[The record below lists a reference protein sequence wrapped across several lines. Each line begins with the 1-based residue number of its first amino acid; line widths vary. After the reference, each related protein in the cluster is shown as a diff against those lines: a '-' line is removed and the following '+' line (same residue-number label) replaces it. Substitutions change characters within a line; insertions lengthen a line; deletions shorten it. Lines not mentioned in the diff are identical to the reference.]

1 MEDKITS
8 DKSTSDKSTSDKITD
23 ARSDELKGILN
34 VLQSKTFRFIFLFS
48 CAGIMLIF
56 AASIF
61 NTEENKYYEV
71 ANAMNMFISIVVGIV
86 AMVMSIISLFFSFYN
101 TKQSYDTHDD
111 YLEKFININNSLEH
125 TMKKQEEYIDNFN
138 RLSDKMS
145 GLEDKMSGKFE
156 KMYDMIQSLEKSA
169 INQVE
174 PRRSGW
180 INNVDEDTWDFGN
193 DNSPW

>member
-1 MEDKITS
+1 MSNSSNDK
-8 DKSTSDKSTSDKITD
+8 DD
-23 ARSDELKGILN
+23 LKGILN
-34 VLQSKTFRFIFLFS
+34 ALQSKTFKFIFFFC
-48 CAGIMLIF
+48 CAGVLIIF
-56 AASIF
+56 AASVFTFEKNI
-61 NTEENKYYEV
+61 YYEI
-71 ANAMNMFISIVVGIV
+71 ANAVNMFISIVVGII

-111 YLEKFININNSLEH
+111 YLEKFININNSLDY

-156 KMYDMIQSLEKSA
+156 KMYDMIQALEKSR

-174 PRRSGW
+174 PKKATW
-180 INNVDEDTWDFGN
+180 HVNIDENTWDFG
-193 DNSPW
+193 DEDLKL

>member
-1 MEDKITS
+1 
-8 DKSTSDKSTSDKITD
+8 
-23 ARSDELKGILN
+23 
-34 VLQSKTFRFIFLFS
+34 
-48 CAGIMLIF
+48 
-56 AASIF
+56 
-61 NTEENKYYEV
+61 
-71 ANAMNMFISIVVGIV
+71 
-86 AMVMSIISLFFSFYN
+86 
-101 TKQSYDTHDD
+101 
-111 YLEKFININNSLEH
+111 
-125 TMKKQEEYIDNFN
+125 MKKQEEYIDNFN

-193 DNSPW
+193 DSSPW